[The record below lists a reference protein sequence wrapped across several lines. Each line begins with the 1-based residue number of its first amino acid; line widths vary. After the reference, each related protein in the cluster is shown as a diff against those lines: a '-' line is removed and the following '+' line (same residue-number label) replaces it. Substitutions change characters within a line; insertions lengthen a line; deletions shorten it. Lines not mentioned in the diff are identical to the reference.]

1 MGQTWPLPGCFSP
14 WLLGAGSGLLLAF
27 FFSGPDIAHNKA
39 TDEVFAGQRQKGMRR
54 AALAFLL
61 ILVALLLAGTLKV
74 GLLTDSYAP
83 VTLPVAGAN
92 LFRDFLY
99 QLVRYDAAKGEE
111 GVPPQGAVLNVV
123 RALIGPRLGR

>member
-61 ILVALLLAGTLKV
+61 ILVALLLSGTLKV
-74 GLLTDSYAP
+74 GLLTHSYTQA
-83 VTLPVAGAN
+83 TLPIPGVDR
-92 LFRDFLY
+92 FQDFLF
-99 QLVRYDAAKGEE
+99 
-111 GVPPQGAVLNVV
+111 
-123 RALIGPRLGR
+123 